1 MKTPVAL
8 TYSPAPSRDREG
20 AELRHVVKTAALL
33 ALLAFIPSA
42 PARQDRPATVIKT
55 ETRVVQVDAVVTDKN
70 GNPVSDL
77 AAKDFH
83 VWDDNKEQTIQS
95 FSLETHTGKGAA
107 PAYTV
112 LLFNNP
118 MLDSPS
124 ETRVR
129 EAAARFVAA
138 NAGPGNLMAVA
149 EYGNSLVLTQ
159 NFTPDAQRLQ
169 QVVSGAQL
177 AGSMTDAIGVPG
189 STAASS
195 AIGSSTFG
203 SSNVGD
209 ISNREGQRRFLLA
222 VASLAG
228 GLSRVPG
235 RKTMVL
241 FSAGMPLDSTIIGTM
256 TSAINVCNRS
266 NVSVYPLETT
276 GLVSNDTTAII
287 DKSTPQT
294 ASTRGRNPMA
304 TDPTPTSSTTDQ
316 ILHSLAKGT
325 GGYVNQ
331 NGNDMI
337 GMMAKILKEESGYYL
352 LGYTPPESPDG
363 SCHALRVKVDRGA
376 ELRARSSYCNTKA
389 TDLLAGKPIEHDLEN
404 RVTGDKA
411 GNLAASMQL
420 PFFYSEPGV
429 ARLNV
434 AIDVPSDSLKFEK
447 IKGKLHGEANVLGI
461 AYASDGSAA
470 ARFSDTVHFDFAGQK
485 ELDAFHALPLH
496 YEKQL
501 HIAPGNYTFKV
512 VFSAGAESFGK
523 MEAPLQIDPYDGQE
537 FMVSSLALSKEM
549 HPAAELGTA
558 VDEEL
563 LEGRT
568 PLVFHQLRVVP
579 SGTNHFRKTDPA
591 AIYLEIYDSLA
602 TTSQPPALEIM
613 LSVLDKKTGEQKL
626 TGAAKI
632 DAAAVAGNRSVPYGL
647 RLKLDSL
654 SPAWYTAEVKVLD
667 AAGRTMTRT
676 ADFEVR

>member
-1 MKTPVAL
+1 MKTILCLGGLLVLA
-8 TYSPAPSRDREG
+8 SAVPAQ
-20 AELRHVVKTAALL
+20 
-33 ALLAFIPSA
+33 
-42 PARQDRPATVIKT
+42 QDRPATVIKT

-138 NAGPGNLMAVA
+138 NAGPGDLMAIA
-149 EYGNSLVLTQ
+149 EYGNSLVVTQ

-189 STAASS
+189 STSTGS
-195 AIGSSTFG
+195 ANGGFVFG
-203 SSNVGD
+203 VSNVGD
-209 ISNREGQRRFLLA
+209 ISSREAQRRFLLA

-228 GLSRVPG
+228 SLSNVPG

-241 FSAGMPLDSTIIGTM
+241 FSAGMPLDSTVTGAM
-256 TSAINVCNRS
+256 TSAVNVCNRS

-276 GLVSNDTTAII
+276 GLVSASAPAVI
-287 DKSTPQT
+287 DKGAARSG
-294 ASTRGRNPMA
+294 TRGQSAYN

-316 ILHSLAKGT
+316 ILHGLAKGT

-331 NGNDMI
+331 NTNDLS
-337 GMMAKILKEESGYYL
+337 GMMAKVLKEESGYYL

-376 ELRARSSYCNTKA
+376 DLRARGSYCNTKA
-389 TDLLAGKPIEHDLEN
+389 TDLLAGKPIERDLEN

-434 AIDVPSDSLKFEK
+434 AIDISSDTLKFEK
-447 IKGKLHGEANVLGI
+447 VKGKLHGEANVLGI
-461 AYASDGSAA
+461 AYTSDGAAA
-470 ARFSDTVHFDFAGQK
+470 ARFSDTVHFDFASQK
-485 ELDAFHALPLH
+485 ELDAFHAHPLH

-501 HIAPGNYTFKV
+501 SIAPGKYTFKV

-523 MEAPLQIDPYDGQE
+523 MEAPLQIDPYDGKE
-537 FMVSSLALSKEM
+537 FMVSGLALSKEM
-549 HPAAELGTA
+549 HPASELGTA

-568 PLVFHQLRVVP
+568 PLVFHGLRVVP
-579 SGTNHFRKTDPA
+579 SGTNRFQKTDPV
-591 AIYLEIYDSLA
+591 AIYLEIYDPLA
-602 TTSQPPALEIM
+602 ATPQPPALQIM

-632 DAAAVAGNRSVPYGL
+632 DATGVAGNRSVPYGL

-654 SPAWYTAEVKVLD
+654 SSAWYTAEVKVLD
-667 AAGRTMTRT
+667 AAGKTMTRT

>member
-1 MKTPVAL
+1 MKTIL
-8 TYSPAPSRDREG
+8 CLG
-20 AELRHVVKTAALL
+20 ALL
-33 ALLAFIPSA
+33 ALASA
-42 PARQDRPATVIKT
+42 VPAQQDRPATVIKT

-83 VWDDNKEQTIQS
+83 VWDDNKEQSIQS
-95 FSLETHTGKGAA
+95 FSLETHTGAGAA
-107 PAYTV
+107 PSYTV

-129 EAAARFVAA
+129 EAAAKFVAA

-149 EYGNSLVLTQ
+149 EYGNSLTITQ

-189 STAASS
+189 STASNTN
-195 AIGSSTFG
+195 GGSTFG
-203 SSNVGD
+203 TSNVAD
-209 ISNREGQRRFLLA
+209 TASREGQRRFLLA
-222 VASLAG
+222 IASLAG
-228 GLSRVPG
+228 SLSGVPG

-241 FSAGMPLDSTIIGTM
+241 FSAGMPIDSTVTATM
-256 TSAINVCNRS
+256 TSSINVCNRS

-276 GLVSNDTTAII
+276 GLISSDTTGVI
-287 DKSTPQT
+287 DKSAPQT
-294 ASTRGRNPMA
+294 ASSRGRNPMN

-325 GGYVNQ
+325 GGYVSQ

-376 ELRARSSYCNTKA
+376 DLRARSSYCNTKA

-447 IKGKLHGEANVLGI
+447 VKGKSHAEANVLGI

-470 ARFSDTVHFDFAGQK
+470 ARFSDTVHFDFASQK
-485 ELDAFHALPLH
+485 DLDAFHARPLH

-501 HIAPGNYTFKV
+501 HIAPGKYTFKV

-523 MEAPLQIDPYDGQE
+523 LEAPLQIDPYDGKE

-549 HPAAELGTA
+549 HPASEMGTA

-579 SGTNHFRKTDPA
+579 SGTNHFQKTDPV
-591 AIYLEIYDSLA
+591 AIYLEIYDPLA
-602 TTSQPPALEIM
+602 TTPQPPGLQIM
-613 LSVLDKKTGEQKL
+613 LRVLDKKTSEEKL

-654 SPAWYTAEVKVLD
+654 SPGWYTAEVKVLD
-667 AAGRTMTRT
+667 AAGKTMTRT
-676 ADFEVR
+676 ADLEVR

>member
-1 MKTPVAL
+1 MKTIL
-8 TYSPAPSRDREG
+8 CLG
-20 AELRHVVKTAALL
+20 GLL
-33 ALLAFIPSA
+33 ALASA
-42 PARQDRPATVIKT
+42 VPAQQDRPATVIKT

-77 AAKDFH
+77 TAKDFH
-83 VWDDNKEQTIQS
+83 VWDDNKEQTIES
-95 FSLETHTGKGAA
+95 FSLETHTGQGAA

-149 EYGNSLVLTQ
+149 EYGNSLTVTQ

-169 QVVSGAQL
+169 QVVSGARL
-177 AGSMTDAIGVPG
+177 AGSMADVIGVPG

-195 AIGSSTFG
+195 TMGGNTMG
-203 SSNVGD
+203 TSNVSD
-209 ISNREGQRRFLLA
+209 IASREGQRRFLLA

-228 GLSRVPG
+228 SLGNVPG
-235 RKTMVL
+235 RKTLVL
-241 FSAGMPLDSTIIGTM
+241 FSAGMPLDSTVTTTM
-256 TSAINVCNRS
+256 TSSVNICNRS
-266 NVSVYPLETT
+266 HVSVYPLETS
-276 GLVSNDTTAII
+276 GLVSSDTSSVL
-287 DKSTPQT
+287 DKSAPQT

-304 TDPTPTSSTTDQ
+304 TDPTPTSSITDQ
-316 ILHSLAKGT
+316 ILHGLARGT
-325 GGYVNQ
+325 GGYVSQ
-331 NGNDMI
+331 NGNDML
-337 GMMAKILKEESGYYL
+337 GMMVKILKEESGYYL

-376 ELRARSSYCNTKA
+376 DLRARGSYCNTKA
-389 TDLLAGKPIEHDLEN
+389 TDLLAGKPIERDLEN

-429 ARLNV
+429 ARLDV
-434 AIDVPSDSLKFEK
+434 AIDISSDTLKFEK
-447 IKGKLHGEANVLGI
+447 VKGKLHGEANVLGI
-461 AYASDGSAA
+461 AYTSDGAAA
-470 ARFSDTVHFDFAGQK
+470 ARFSDTVHFDFASQK
-485 ELDAFHALPLH
+485 ELDAFHAHPLH

-501 HIAPGNYTFKV
+501 YIAPGKYTFKV

-523 MEAPLQIDPYDGQE
+523 MEAPLQIDPYDGKE
-537 FMVSSLALSKEM
+537 FMVSGLALSKEM
-549 HPAAELGTA
+549 HPASELGTA

-568 PLVFHQLRVVP
+568 PLVFHGLRVVP
-579 SGTNHFRKTDPA
+579 SGTNRFQKTDPV
-591 AIYLEIYDSLA
+591 AIYLEIYDPLA
-602 TTSQPPALEIM
+602 ATPQPPALQIM

-632 DAAAVAGNRSVPYGL
+632 DATGVAGNRSVPYGL

-667 AAGRTMTRT
+667 AAGKTMTRT